1 MSSYFKLT
9 VIFKLSKVLSVQSI
23 IIIERSGTA
32 LIKSTL
38 HVSMTFGFEK
48 ICFSLLVFMFL
59 NIHLSIIYK
68 HGVPEVVLCSNSGN
82 WFIGKKGITFS
93 QNHFVYHTCT
103 ISFSTRVFLL
113 YRWMGVLNL
122 VCFCFL
128 FGSMLWKLNDNI
140 FHFSI
145 RWIFFFTKIAD
156 IKFYSSRFKLYIK
169 LLKNINL
176 STGSYL
182 LIITKPAIWLGN
194 YYAKKK

>member
-48 ICFSLLVFMFL
+48 IYFSLLVFMFL

-82 WFIGKKGITFS
+82 
-93 QNHFVYHTCT
+93 
-103 ISFSTRVFLL
+103 
-113 YRWMGVLNL
+113 
-122 VCFCFL
+122 
-128 FGSMLWKLNDNI
+128 
-140 FHFSI
+140 
-145 RWIFFFTKIAD
+145 
-156 IKFYSSRFKLYIK
+156 
-169 LLKNINL
+169 
-176 STGSYL
+176 
-182 LIITKPAIWLGN
+182 
-194 YYAKKK
+194 